1 MNNPMTRSSQ
11 ILLIVLLTV
20 LMLLTRSSYFDWAS
34 VLPSASLAIF
44 FLVGFYLRSYLSFAV
59 FAGLAYAIDY
69 WVLIVSSEGC
79 FTPAYGFIFGGYFL
93 IWGSAKWVSQCYE
106 ITRLKDGIK
115 LFAVALVSIS
125 GAFLISNGS
134 FYAFSG
140 NFSELSLL
148 DYSARVVHYYFTYL
162 TDPLIYLALGAL
174 MHWLVDRWAQQLE
187 TINME
192 GGE

>member
-20 LMLLTRSSYFDWAS
+20 LMLLTRSNYFDWAS

-44 FLVGFYLRSYLSFAV
+44 FLVGFYLRSYLSFVV
-59 FAGLAYAIDY
+59 FAGLAYACDY
-69 WVLIVSSEGC
+69 WVLIVGGEGC
-79 FTPAYGFIFGGYFL
+79 FTSAYGFIFVGYFL
-93 IWGSAKWVSQCYE
+93 IWRCAKWAAGRYDLP
-106 ITRLKDGIK
+106 RLQNGIK
-115 LFAVALVSIS
+115 LFAVALLSIS
-125 GAFLISNGS
+125 GAFVISNGS

-162 TDPLIYLALGAL
+162 TDPLIYLGIAALL
-174 MHWLVDRWAQQLE
+174 QRLAQRLPATNVE
-187 TINME
+187 TSE
-192 GGE
+192 

>member
-1 MNNPMTRSSQ
+1 
-11 ILLIVLLTV
+11 
-20 LMLLTRSSYFDWAS
+20 MLLTRSNYFDWAA

-44 FLVGFYLRSYLSFAV
+44 FLVGFYLRSYLSFVV
-59 FAGLAYAIDY
+59 FAGLAYACDY
-69 WVLIVSSEGC
+69 WVLYVGGEGC
-79 FTPAYGFIFGGYFL
+79 FTSAYGFIFAGYFL
-93 IWGSAKWVSQCYE
+93 LWRSAKWAADNYDPA
-106 ITRLKDGIK
+106 RLADGIK
-115 LFAVALVSIS
+115 IFAVALLSIS

-162 TDPLIYLALGAL
+162 TDPLIYLAVGAL